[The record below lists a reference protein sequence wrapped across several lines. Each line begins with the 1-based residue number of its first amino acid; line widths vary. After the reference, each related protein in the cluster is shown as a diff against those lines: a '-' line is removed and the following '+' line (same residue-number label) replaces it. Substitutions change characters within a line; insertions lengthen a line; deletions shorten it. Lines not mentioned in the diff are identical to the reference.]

1 MDNVSGSH
9 RMSLQASLNWLHG
22 SQLPLDTYSPY
33 EHDFFVR
40 PQPSDSGFAGQQ
52 KRLAESPL
60 TILLAHLSSNTA
72 LECRARARSP
82 WTFSRFV
89 NQSRRRLSASS
100 AVSEGA

>member
-9 RMSLQASLNWLHG
+9 RVSLQASLNSLHG

-60 TILLAHLSSNTA
+60 TFLLAHLSSNTA
-72 LECRARARSP
+72 LECHPRARSP
-82 WTFSRFV
+82 LTFSRFV
-89 NQSRRRLSASS
+89 DQSRRRLSVSS
-100 AVSEGA
+100 AVSEGT